1 MGKFANAFLHQS
13 SQKREHQLITIVSRI
28 SKRNCTEWLPGF
40 RYVQRHN
47 KNTNM
52 KLGTLQWISSFLALR
67 SHSVKLSGSSSKI
80 FSVLF
85 GVPQGSI
92 LGPLLFILY
101 TSNIVN
107 IASQHGL
114 LVHLYAYDTQLH
126 IKLCCK
132 NLENI
137 NVKMAAYIHHIQSW
151 CASMRLKLNATK
163 TELIWFDRRT
173 RVDDNTTKHLY
184 LDPPSDVVREGPSI
198 KYVTLEGGGGPRRC
212 DNL

>member
-1 MGKFANAFLHQS
+1 MAHDSGFSTALLLLDFSAAFDCVDHSILL
-13 SQKREHQLITIVSRI
+13 KVLQLQFGI
-28 SKRNCTEWLPGF
+28 PAPA
-40 RYVQRHN
+40 
-47 KNTNM
+47 
-52 KLGTLQWISSFLALR
+52 LQWISSFLALR

-85 GVPQGSI
+85 GVPEGSI

-114 LVHLYAYDTQLH
+114 MVHLYADGTQLY

-132 NLENI
+132 NLENTK
-137 NVKMAAYIHHIQSW
+137 VKMAAGFHHIQSW

-163 TELIWFDRRT
+163 TELIWFDRRS
-173 RVDDNTTKHLY
+173 RVVDNTTKHLN
-184 LDPPSDVVREGPSI
+184 LDPQFHHPMWF
-198 KYVTLEGGGGPRRC
+198 VTSVFS
-212 DNL
+212 